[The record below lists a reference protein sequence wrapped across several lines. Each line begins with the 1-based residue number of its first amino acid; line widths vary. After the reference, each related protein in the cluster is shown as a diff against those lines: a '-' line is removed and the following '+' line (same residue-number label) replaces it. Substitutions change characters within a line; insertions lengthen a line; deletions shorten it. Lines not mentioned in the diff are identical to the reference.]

1 MFFENFI
8 FLLLYFFITSS
19 ALLVIFSENS
29 VYSVL
34 FLILTFFNVIFLLL
48 FLGAEFL
55 AFLLLIV
62 YVGAIAVLFL
72 FVVMMLNIKSPPK
85 ILNYL
90 LLYYLPLFLGIFI
103 FFIDFFWNFFSFFD
117 TLKDLHLKLDFIN
130 WISQLSG
137 ITNIESLG
145 NVLFTNYSFLFIIA
159 GCILLIAM
167 IGVIVL
173 TIHQKTVFL
182 LKKQNINYQNNRESK
197 KIIKF
202 ILLRN

>member
-1 MFFENFI
+1 MNFENFL
-8 FLLLYFFITSS
+8 FFFFYVFITSS

-34 FLILTFFNVIFLLL
+34 FLILTFFNVILLLL

-72 FVVMMLNIKSPPK
+72 FVVMMLNIKSPPR
-85 ILNYL
+85 ILNYF
-90 LLYYLPLFLGIFI
+90 LLYYIPLLFIFI
-103 FFIDFFWNFFSFFD
+103 VYLIDFYLNFFSFFD
-117 TLKDLHLKLDFIN
+117 ILKNLLIHEYFIN
-130 WISQLSG
+130 WIFQLSG
-137 ITNIESLG
+137 ITNIESIG

-159 GCILLIAM
+159 GFILLVAM

-173 TIHQKTVFL
+173 TLHQKTLFL
-182 LKKQNINYQNNRESK
+182 LKKQHINYQNIRESK
-197 KIIKF
+197 KILKF